1 MSEPQTAK
9 QLLER
14 MVKGYNPSAYNSDTE
29 VMFQFTGAEK
39 STYYL
44 KIENGRCTL
53 HQGELSF
60 CKLTLEVDTSTWQSI
75 LDGEIPWNIMARNFI
90 IKGNNFALLAKF
102 PQVFGF

>member
-1 MSEPQTAK
+1 MSELQTARE
-9 QLLER
+9 LLER
-14 MVKGYNPSAYNSDTE
+14 MVKGYNPSAYSSDTE

-60 CKLTLEVDTSTWQSI
+60 CKLTLEVDTATWRSI
-75 LDGEIPWNIMARNFI
+75 IDGEIPWNIMARNFI